1 MKLVAAVVIVSS
13 IYEIKGKTLRAI
25 HLQLRLLVRPR
36 ERSAGVD
43 PRPMQAGDRGESTLP
58 EASRSDGLQIDEMSE
73 FADLPTELN
82 PGDNVSQSPSRNL
95 LRGRQ

>member
-1 MKLVAAVVIVSS
+1 MKLVAAVVIVRG
-13 IYEIKGKTLRAI
+13 IHEIEGKTRRAI
-25 HLQLRLLVRPR
+25 DLQLRLLVRPR
-36 ERSAGVD
+36 ERPAGVD
-43 PRPMQAGDRGESTLP
+43 PRAMEAGDRGESTLP
-58 EASRSDGLQIDEMSE
+58 EAGWSDGLQIDEMSE